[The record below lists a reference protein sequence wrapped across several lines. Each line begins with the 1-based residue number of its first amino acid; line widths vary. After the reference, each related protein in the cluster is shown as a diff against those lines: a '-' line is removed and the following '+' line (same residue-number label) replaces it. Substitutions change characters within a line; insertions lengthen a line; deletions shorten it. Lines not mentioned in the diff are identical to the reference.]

1 MTDGQPRAP
10 LVPEPIPYDAELR
23 GRVVGNLARHRR
35 RTVTLGERR
44 HAAVSVVLVDSTPE
58 TAKVEAIMEPGDVI
72 GALRPRLLHD
82 GLLTAAGGAAVLV
95 CRRPMHL
102 NRHAGQYALPGGRL
116 EPGEDVVEAALRETH
131 EEIGLELGADTVLG
145 LLDDYE
151 TRSGFVMTPV
161 VVWGGDAELRPDPD
175 EVMAVYRVG
184 LHQLQRADSP
194 RLDTIPES
202 DRPVVSVPLG
212 STVLHAPTAAVL
224 LQLNWLGLLGRD
236 DPVHHF
242 EQPVFAWR

>member
-1 MTDGQPRAP
+1 MVDTRPRTP
-10 LVPEPIPYDAELR
+10 LVPAPIAYDAALR
-23 GRVVGNLARHRR
+23 ERVVGNLARHRR

-44 HAAVSVVLVDSTPE
+44 HAAVALVLVDSTPE
-58 TAKVEAIMEPGDVI
+58 TAKVTATAEDGTVAPAVT
-72 GALRPRLLHD
+72 LLHD

-131 EEIGLELGADTVLG
+131 EEIGLELGTDTVLG

-161 VVWGGDAELRPDPD
+161 VVWGGDAQLRPDPD

-194 RLDTIPES
+194 RFGTIPES

-224 LQLNWLGLLGRD
+224 VQLNWLGLLGRH